1 MKINISFEVIDEM
14 LELSRQVKDGRLD
27 MERLNRVLDHPDY
40 QIEFER
46 YNGRVS
52 REEFIDFFSNF
63 FSVNYEKITN
73 RDLKTRYDNMKYL
86 FDNIDYY
93 KTECNKIKQFS
104 KDIFKKQAEIA
115 KRGLPDDLEFE
126 EVSFIF
132 NIGIGMSFG
141 YPYKDYTVYDI
152 VHLIRNET
160 FESFL
165 SVLSHEIHHVGIS
178 QLENTLDLD
187 KLSLEGLFYLYF
199 SGEGLAVKYCNNG
212 EGNLTKRIYDSEPNL
227 GMDLFTWKYLN
238 DDFEDTFQ
246 TFKKH
251 INMIRSVE
259 LSTRENLN
267 KIFSDYWMNAYTS
280 EQDKNEP
287 PKLKQSRN
295 YSLGNDIWGVIHDVF
310 GKEKVYEV
318 FKNPEC
324 FPDVYN
330 EAVKKIGKDMY
341 TI

>member
-1 MKINISFEVIDEM
+1 MKIDISFETIDEM
-14 LELSRQVKDGRLD
+14 LELSRQMKEGRLD

-40 QIEFER
+40 QIEFDR

-52 REEFIDFFSNF
+52 REEFVDFFSNF
-63 FSVNYEKITN
+63 ISIDYEKIIN
-73 RDLKTRYDNMKYL
+73 KDFKARYDDIKYL
-86 FDNIDYY
+86 LDNLDYY
-93 KTECNKIKQFS
+93 TTECKKIKQLS
-104 KDIFKKQAEIA
+104 KEVFEKQVEIA
-115 KRGLPDDLEFE
+115 KRGLPSDMEFDK
-126 EVSFIF
+126 VSFIF

-141 YPYKDYTVYDI
+141 YPYKDNTVYDI
-152 VHLIRNET
+152 VQLIRNES

-178 QLENTLDLD
+178 HLENTMDID
-187 KLSLEGLFYLYF
+187 KLSVEGLFYLYF
-199 SGEGLAVKYCNNG
+199 SGEGLAVKYCNNC

-227 GMDLFTWKYLN
+227 GMDHFTWKYLN
-238 DDFEDTFQ
+238 NDFNDTFR

-251 INMIRSVE
+251 ISMIRSGE
-259 LSTRENLN
+259 INNRGDLE
-267 KIFSDYWMNAYTS
+267 KIFFDYWMNVYTYD
-280 EQDKNEP
+280 QDKNEP

-295 YSLGNDIWGVIHDVF
+295 YSFGNDIWGVIHDVF

-318 FKNPEC
+318 FKNTEL

-330 EAVKKIGKDMY
+330 AAVRKIGKEQY

>member
-1 MKINISFEVIDEM
+1 MKVNISFDTIDEM
-14 LELSRQVKDGRLD
+14 LELSRQVRDGRLD
-27 MERLNRVLDHPDY
+27 MERLGRVLNHLDY

-52 REEFIDFFSNF
+52 KEEFIDFFSNF
-63 FSVNYEKITN
+63 FSIDYEKITN
-73 RDLKTRYDNMKYL
+73 KDFKARYDNMKHL
-86 FDNIDYY
+86 LDNIDYY
-93 KTECNKIKQFS
+93 ITECNKIKQFS
-104 KDIFKKQAEIA
+104 KDIFEKQAELA
-115 KRGLPDDLEFE
+115 KRGLPDDLEFD

-152 VHLIRNET
+152 VHLVRNET

-165 SVLSHEIHHVGIS
+165 SVLSHEIHHVGINH
-178 QLENTLDLD
+178 LENTLDMD
-187 KLSLEGLFYLYF
+187 KLSIEGLFYLYF
-199 SGEGLAVKYCNNG
+199 LGEGLAVKYCNNG

-227 GMDLFTWKYLN
+227 GMDSFTWKYLN
-238 DDFEDTFQ
+238 DDFDDTFK

-251 INMIRSVE
+251 ISMIRNGE
-259 LSTRENLN
+259 IKNREDLN
-267 KIFSDYWMNAYTS
+267 KIFFDYWMNAYTYD
-280 EQDKNEP
+280 QDKNEP

-324 FPDVYN
+324 FPEVFND
-330 EAVKKIGKDMY
+330 AVRKIGKVMY